1 MPQTPQRRARY
12 PADWRIIATSVKDQ
26 AAWCCEHCGRP
37 HDPLNGHPLTVHHL
51 DNTPE
56 NNQWYNLVAL
66 CLPCHAKIAAH
77 YTPGQRTFDFYEPP
91 AWMAERG
98 LVRGAR
104 QMAFW
109 FYGPG
114 ELFPRK

>member
-26 AAWCCEHCGRP
+26 AA
-37 HDPLNGHPLTVHHL
+37 
-51 DNTPE
+51 E

-104 QMAFW
+104 QMAFG